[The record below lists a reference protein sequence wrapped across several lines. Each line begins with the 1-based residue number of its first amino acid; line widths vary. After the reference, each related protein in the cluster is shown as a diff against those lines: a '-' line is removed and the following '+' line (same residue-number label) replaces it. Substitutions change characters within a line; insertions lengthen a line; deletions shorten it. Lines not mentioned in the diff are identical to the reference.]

1 MIEFE
6 SFVLVLFFKAIIE
19 QKLYLLCHCLP
30 FFKFFLIQDELWL
43 QEKLVVVHP
52 AIDIS
57 SAHVLYTA
65 YEGWIYSGRPRW
77 RIDKLVI
84 QDEKRG
90 VKSACRA
97 PPLHINR
104 SATVASAATAAA
116 AAAASAT
123 TPSTSPPA
131 GGAQTKGGVPT
142 KSAKVP
148 KSIKV
153 SVPVPQSE
161 KSVLP
166 GGGGGET
173 KQIQEETHEK
183 IIPPDPKGKLLTM
196 LRSGIPQVRN
206 LGKIVQIQLVGKNL
220 EV

>member
-1 MIEFE
+1 M
-6 SFVLVLFFKAIIE
+6 
-19 QKLYLLCHCLP
+19 
-30 FFKFFLIQDELWL
+30 
-43 QEKLVVVHP
+43 VVHP

-104 SATVASAATAAA
+104 SATVASAA
-116 AAAASAT
+116 SAT
-123 TPSTSPPA
+123 TPSTSPPS

-153 SVPVPQSE
+153 SVPVPKSE

-166 GGGGGET
+166 SGGGGGET

-183 IIPPDPKGKLLTM
+183 IVPPDPKGKLLTM
-196 LRSGIPQVRN
+196 LRSGIPQVRS
-206 LGKIVQIQLVGKNL
+206 LGKIVQIQLVSKDL